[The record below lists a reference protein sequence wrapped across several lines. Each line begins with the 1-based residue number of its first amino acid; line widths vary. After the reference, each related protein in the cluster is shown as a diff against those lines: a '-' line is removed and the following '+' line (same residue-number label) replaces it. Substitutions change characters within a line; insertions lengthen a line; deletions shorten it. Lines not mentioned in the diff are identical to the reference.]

1 MSTEKLYT
9 QATAKNC
16 TDEDAI
22 ESRKK
27 KLHTSEE
34 ISSPEKSKKPDDLY
48 FNNVINALIKEYQTV
63 LQSMPSWDDEISHTL
78 SQECDRNIKQIE
90 NEIKYSLMNYR
101 TQAWH
106 WLDDIIAHIDIKTVN
121 LKWKDGKLQNASYT
135 IDGKSYTIQQGS
147 GLAKMVQ
154 TWCVFHSTSADYQQ
168 KQTLNNT
175 IDGKLWIGSKNA
187 IIALQNKQYTD
198 MKSRQ
203 NKEYT
208 DMKSRQNKEYTDMR
222 ISSQKIEEKNN
233 NLSDM
238 ITTAIVDAC
247 TTCNNGNGY
256 FKEVKI
262 TRDDQNNIV
271 AEFESI
277 TSNKGKFLLHI
288 KTDAS
293 GDKYNTLEFM
303 DQQGYYTPVYGTSL
317 NMKQNDV
324 SGNYIT
330 TGKFKTDLI
339 DTIQY
344 LQQMNEVLNKVSSD
358 TPRNSQ
364 GNFFYNYKSTF
375 NSSQNGIRLWED
387 TIFGRST
394 MVLPSWDYKAGNA
407 TNIVKF
413 LNDAA
418 DKMYPKGTTSWRVE

>member
-1 MSTEKLYT
+1 MTTEWLYT
-9 QATAKNC
+9 SDT
-16 TDEDAI
+16 T
-22 ESRKK
+22 ESWNK
-27 KLHTSEE
+27 KLSRPKSNT
-34 ISSPEKSKKPDDLY
+34 ISSPEKSQKPDDLY
-48 FNNVINALIKEYQTV
+48 FNNVISALIKEYETA
-63 LQSMPSWDDEISHTL
+63 LQSKPSWDDEISHTL
-78 SQECDRNIKQIE
+78 SQECDRNTQQIK
-90 NEIKYSLMNYR
+90 NEILGSLRNYK
-101 TQAWH
+101 TESWH
-106 WLDDIIAHIDIKTVN
+106 WLDDIIANIDINTIN
-121 LKWKDGKLQNASYT
+121 LKGKDGKLQNASYT
-135 IDGKSYTIQQGS
+135 IDGKKYPIQQGS
-147 GLAKMVQ
+147 GIAKMIQ
-154 TWCVFHSTSADYQQ
+154 TWCIFNNTSADYQQ

-175 IDGKLWIGSKNA
+175 IDGKLWMGSKNA
-187 IIALQNKQYTD
+187 IVAFQNKQYTNE
-198 MKSRQ
+198 KVKK

-208 DMKSRQNKEYTDMR
+208 DQRIAQQDMNEQNNT
-222 ISSQKIEEKNN
+222 
-233 NLSDM
+233 LSDM

-247 TTCNNGNGY
+247 DTCNNGNGY
-256 FKEVKI
+256 FEEANI

-271 AEFESI
+271 VEFESI

>member
-1 MSTEKLYT
+1 
-9 QATAKNC
+9 
-16 TDEDAI
+16 
-22 ESRKK
+22 
-27 KLHTSEE
+27 
-34 ISSPEKSKKPDDLY
+34 
-48 FNNVINALIKEYQTV
+48 
-63 LQSMPSWDDEISHTL
+63 
-78 SQECDRNIKQIE
+78 
-90 NEIKYSLMNYR
+90 
-101 TQAWH
+101 
-106 WLDDIIAHIDIKTVN
+106 
-121 LKWKDGKLQNASYT
+121 
-135 IDGKSYTIQQGS
+135 
-147 GLAKMVQ
+147 
-154 TWCVFHSTSADYQQ
+154 
-168 KQTLNNT
+168 
-175 IDGKLWIGSKNA
+175 
-187 IIALQNKQYTD
+187 
-198 MKSRQ
+198 
-203 NKEYT
+203 
-208 DMKSRQNKEYTDMR
+208 
-222 ISSQKIEEKNN
+222 
-233 NLSDM
+233 M

-364 GNFFYNYKSTF
+364 GNFFIIISLHSIPLKMVFDCERIQYLAEA
-375 NSSQNGIRLWED
+375 LWCCHHE
-387 TIFGRST
+387 TTKLAMQLILSNFST
-394 MVLPSWDYKAGNA
+394 MRQIKC
-407 TNIVKF
+407 T
-413 LNDAA
+413 
-418 DKMYPKGTTSWRVE
+418 PKELHHEE